1 MIIITFSIITLI
13 KMRGTEEDL
22 LEMEEVMDHSEL
34 EEGVMEE
41 EIAPLMDSFPQV
53 KLEDLEVIVQDI
65 MVHSLLTM
73 E

>member
-1 MIIITFSIITLI
+1 M
-13 KMRGTEEDL
+13 MGTEEDL